1 MRCWL
6 YLHQFATLPEGGGSV
21 AGVVSKTYNGSSLVL
36 ALNSNLDI
44 KMNGSKCTPLDI
56 NNFSVVVEED
66 FDSGVD
72 NSIFNFPDW
81 TNFAEEGN
89 DLWSEQIFSGNGYAE
104 FSTFRS
110 GDDVNIGWLISP
122 GIDMDS
128 QTNEFLNFQVA
139 QHHLDSVDNTLELFV
154 STDYDGS
161 NVAAAT
167 WQSVSAN
174 LPVPSDSW
182 YAFKDSGLVDL
193 SSYTGTLYV
202 GFKVT
207 GSGNDQT
214 LDGAY
219 MIDDFKVLAQ

>member
-1 MRCWL
+1 
-6 YLHQFATLPEGGGSV
+6 
-21 AGVVSKTYNGSSLVL
+21 
-36 ALNSNLDI
+36 
-44 KMNGSKCTPLDI
+44 
-56 NNFSVVVEED
+56 
-66 FDSGVD
+66 
-72 NSIFNFPDW
+72 
-81 TNFAEEGN
+81 
-89 DLWSEQIFSGNGYAE
+89 
-104 FSTFRS
+104 
-110 GDDVNIGWLISP
+110 
-122 GIDMDS
+122 MDA

-139 QHHLDSVDNTLELFV
+139 QHHLDSVDNTLEVFV

-167 WQSVSAN
+167 WQPVSAN

-193 SSYTGTLYV
+193 STYTGTLYV

-207 GSGNDQT
+207 GSGNDTT

>member
-1 MRCWL
+1 
-6 YLHQFATLPEGGGSV
+6 
-21 AGVVSKTYNGSSLVL
+21 
-36 ALNSNLDI
+36 
-44 KMNGSKCTPLDI
+44 
-56 NNFSVVVEED
+56 
-66 FDSGVD
+66 
-72 NSIFNFPDW
+72 
-81 TNFAEEGN
+81 
-89 DLWSEQIFSGNGYAE
+89 
-104 FSTFRS
+104 
-110 GDDVNIGWLISP
+110 
-122 GIDMDS
+122 
-128 QTNEFLNFQVA
+128 
-139 QHHLDSVDNTLELFV
+139 LFV